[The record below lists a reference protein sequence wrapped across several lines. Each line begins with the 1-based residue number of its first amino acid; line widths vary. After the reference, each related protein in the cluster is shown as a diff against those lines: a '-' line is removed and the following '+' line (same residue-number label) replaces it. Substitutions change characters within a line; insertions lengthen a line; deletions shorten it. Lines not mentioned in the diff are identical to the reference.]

1 MITGKMKAARLY
13 APGDLRYEE
22 VDIPQAKE
30 NEVLVRVKAVGICGS
45 DPARV
50 MLKGTYSFPT
60 TIGHEFAGEIVE
72 LGSSIESAKVGDR
85 ITIVPLIPCGSCD
98 YCAIGEYNLCDGY
111 SYYGSRID
119 GAMAEYIAV
128 KEGNLLPLP
137 EEVDFD
143 SGACTDPVA
152 VALHAVRKVELSAG
166 DTVAVLG
173 VGPIG
178 GFAIQWV
185 RSLGASQVFAIDIVD
200 EKLSIAQR
208 IGADYACNSIQGDP
222 VEFLLDHTAGVGVDR
237 VIEMAG
243 SKVTQ
248 EQSIR
253 MVKKQG
259 RIVFCGISYDDL
271 LVPQKTLDQLLR
283 KEVVLVGSWNSSF
296 APLPV
301 HEWQT
306 SLHFL
311 STGQIQCHPLISHR
325 LPLSD
330 APEVFSKIW
339 SKSEYFNK
347 VLFIP

>member
-1 MITGKMKAARLY
+1 MVAKMKAVRLY

-22 VDIPQAKE
+22 VNIPGVKDD
-30 NEVLVRVKAVGICGS
+30 EVLARVKAVGICGS

-50 MLKGTYSFPT
+50 MLKGTYSYPT
-60 TIGHEFAGEIVE
+60 IIGHEFSGEVVE
-72 LGSSIESAKVGDR
+72 LGGSVKSLAVGDR
-85 ITIVPLIPCGSCD
+85 ITIVPLIPCGTCD

-111 SYYGSRID
+111 SYYGSRVD
-119 GAMAEYIAV
+119 GAMAEFIPV
-128 KEGNLLPLP
+128 KEKNILKLP
-137 EEVDFD
+137 EEVDFE
-143 SGACTDPVA
+143 SGACTDPVS
-152 VALHAVRKVELSAG
+152 VALHAVRKATMKVG
-166 DTVAVLG
+166 DTIAVLG

-178 GFAIQWV
+178 GFAVQWANV
-185 RSLGASQVFAIDIVD
+185 LGASQIFATDIID
-200 EKLSIAQR
+200 EKLSIAQE
-208 IGADYACNSIQGDP
+208 IGADFIVNATQYDP
-222 VEFLLDHTAGVGVDR
+222 VEFVLDHTAGVGVDR

-259 RIVFCGISYDDL
+259 TVVFCGISYDDL
-271 LVPQKTLDQLLR
+271 MMPQKTLDQLMR

-296 APLPV
+296 APLPI

-311 STGQIQCHPLISHR
+311 AKGQIQCQPLISHR

-330 APEVFSKIW
+330 APDVFRRIW
-339 SKSEYFNK
+339 SRDEYFNK